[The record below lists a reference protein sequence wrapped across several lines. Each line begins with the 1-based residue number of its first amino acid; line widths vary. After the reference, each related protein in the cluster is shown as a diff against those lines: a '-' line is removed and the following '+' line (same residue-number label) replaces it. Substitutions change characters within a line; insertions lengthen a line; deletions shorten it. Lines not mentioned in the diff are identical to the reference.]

1 MDITMIG
8 LQNAGKTS
16 LLRVLAV
23 RHPPLTPNP
32 YRANADSSATNRA
45 VNSLLSMSHYRAID
59 LFGAVAGSCDTPH
72 HTARWRMLADHP
84 SPPTVP
90 FQPLD
95 LT

>member
-45 VNSLLSMSHYRAID
+45 VNSLSSMSHYRAIEP
-59 LFGAVAGSCDTPH
+59 FGVVAGSCDTPTTRPDGECWLTIVLPLQFH
-72 HTARWRMLADHP
+72 SDRWI
-84 SPPTVP
+84 
-90 FQPLD
+90 
-95 LT
+95 